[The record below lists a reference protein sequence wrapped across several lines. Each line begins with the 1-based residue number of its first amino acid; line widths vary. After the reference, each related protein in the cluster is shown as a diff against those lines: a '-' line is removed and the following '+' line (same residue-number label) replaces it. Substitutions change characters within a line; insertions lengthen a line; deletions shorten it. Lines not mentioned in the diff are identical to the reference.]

1 ASILIGVVALAVFI
15 WRQLGLQKQ
24 DRPLLDLRTLTYPR
38 YRLAL
43 ILSLFMFM
51 ALLGA
56 GAVLLPIYLQ
66 NVLGHVTLVAGLA
79 LLPGGLVMAAASRPV
94 GTLYDRVGAR
104 PLVIPGAI
112 GMTLA
117 LAGFAVLGEDAAL
130 WTVIGD
136 RKSVG

>member
-1 ASILIGVVALAVFI
+1 
-15 WRQLGLQKQ
+15 
-24 DRPLLDLRTLTYPR
+24 
-38 YRLAL
+38 L

-66 NVLGHVTLVAGLA
+66 NVLGHGTLVAGLA
-79 LLPGGLVMAAASRPV
+79 LLPGGSVLAAVSRPV

-130 WTVIGD
+130 WAVIGCDMLLMLSLGLMMTPLMTDSLGALADDLYSHGSALD
-136 RKSVG
+136 RKSTR